1 MADAASGK
9 QAVGETA
16 GWMLSGRRELPHPP
30 PPPPCPTPHPSHPNA
45 QSLPGHRVTV
55 NPFPRRMSVSRKM
68 RKLEEKSSLAA
79 KGGKDGSGSGSDHQ
93 APGEAPTLCGSSIL
107 TQDLY
112 AVIPDAVCGVLAPV
126 DAEKQEA
133 QDWEGGETEKRQKPA
148 LGHHCR
154 LAL

>member
-9 QAVGETA
+9 QAVGEETA

-30 PPPPCPTPHPSHPNA
+30 PPPPCPTPQPSHPNA

-68 RKLEEKSSLAA
+68 RKLEEKSSLA
-79 KGGKDGSGSGSDHQ
+79 GKRGEDGSGTGSDHP
-93 APGEAPTLCGSSIL
+93 APGWRGGGASTFYGSSIL
-107 TQDLY
+107 TQDLH
-112 AVIPDAVCGVLAPV
+112 AAIANAICGILAPV

-133 QDWEGGETEKRQKPA
+133 QD
-148 LGHHCR
+148 
-154 LAL
+154 